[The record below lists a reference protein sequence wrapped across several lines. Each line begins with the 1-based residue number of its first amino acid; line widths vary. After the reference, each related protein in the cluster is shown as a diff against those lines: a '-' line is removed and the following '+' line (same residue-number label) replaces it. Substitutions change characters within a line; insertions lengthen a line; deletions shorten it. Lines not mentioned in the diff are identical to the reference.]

1 MANPDGIKARDEFDT
16 DIEEK
21 LAPAASAKYFESDP
35 EIVTPTLDWYKDI
48 EEHQTHMSEVDGI
61 TPEAMENYIGAEIMI
76 YHGDTV
82 AQESVR
88 PRKRDVEV
96 NTIGSANSN
105 LIIDTQN
112 YQVEFKDGIMIAYS
126 TNVIAES
133 MYAQCDE

>member
-1 MANPDGIKARDEFDT
+1 MNPDKIKDRDEFDKS
-16 DIEEK
+16 IEEK
-21 LAPAASAKYFESDP
+21 LGPVASVKYFESDP